1 MIYDINYSASFM
13 KVSILSLYLY
23 RIQSVLEEMT
33 QKIESL
39 ESQLNSL
46 AVSTTTPPTTNQ
58 EQLAQSGEEKSE
70 EENNKS
76 YLKSLNITK
85 VI

>member
-1 MIYDINYSASFM
+1 M
-13 KVSILSLYLY
+13 KVSIISFCLY
-23 RIQSVLEEMT
+23 RIQSVLEEVT
-33 QKIESL
+33 QKI

-58 EQLAQSGEEKSE
+58 EQLAQSRDEKSE

>member
-1 MIYDINYSASFM
+1 MLYDINYSASFM
-13 KVSILSLYLY
+13 KVSILSFYLY
-23 RIQSVLEEMT
+23 RIQSVLEEVT

-39 ESQLNSL
+39 ESQVNYLS
-46 AVSTTTPPTTNQ
+46 VSTTTPRTTNQ
-58 EQLAQSGEEKSE
+58 EQLAQSGDEKSE